1 MIKLKTDYEKW
12 KSGKKMFKASWVIK
26 HYESVTD
33 FNQYKLGKIVQQRLT
48 LGVGIIAFIYG
59 IFFGLLIFG

>member
-1 MIKLKTDYEKW
+1 
-12 KSGKKMFKASWVIK
+12 MFKASWVIK

-33 FNQYKLGKIVQQRLT
+33 FNQYKLGKIVQQRLI
-48 LGVGIIAFIYG
+48 LGVGIIAFICG